1 MLGYNT
7 SPRVS
12 FSIFWQIISDF
23 IWVPQF
29 TRIDGDVV
37 LFLPVSGNSFIS
49 YDCLILRSGLSFVI
63 QNMDRN
69 YRNNHK
75 VPLLSIIFHLTKRC
89 RLIGKILT
97 SDWMMIQPTKM
108 NNCSHLNLLQK
119 LIKARDVANNV
130 IYTVGFKYAL
140 NTLIYILFSNVK

>member
-7 SPRVS
+7 SLRAS
-12 FSIFWQIISDF
+12 FTIFWQIISDF

-49 YDCLILRSGLSFVI
+49 YDCLILRSGLSFVL

-69 YRNNHK
+69 YRKNHK
-75 VPLLSIIFHLTKRC
+75 MSLLSIIFNLTKRC
-89 RLIGKILT
+89 RLIGKVLT
-97 SDWMMIQPTKM
+97 SDWMMFQSTKT
-108 NNCSHLNLLQK
+108 NNRSHLNLLQK
-119 LIKARDVANNV
+119 LM
-130 IYTVGFKYAL
+130 THEL
-140 NTLIYILFSNVK
+140 